1 MSRKCD
7 SCGKGVLV
15 GNNVSHS
22 HRKSK
27 TRWLPN
33 LQKVKISVQGG
44 ENTTM
49 VLCTKC
55 IKRGKLK

>member
-1 MSRKCD
+1 MSRRCE

-22 HRKSK
+22 HKKSR

-33 LQKVKISVQGG
+33 LQRVKVTVEG
-44 ENTTM
+44 ESKRM
-49 VLCTKC
+49 VICTKC